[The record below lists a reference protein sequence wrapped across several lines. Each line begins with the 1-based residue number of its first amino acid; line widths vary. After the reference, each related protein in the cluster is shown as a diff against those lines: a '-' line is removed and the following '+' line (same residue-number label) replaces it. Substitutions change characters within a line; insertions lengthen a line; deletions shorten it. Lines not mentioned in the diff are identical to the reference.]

1 MQKVLKLAV
10 LSAFLIVGIF
20 LFYPQT
26 QTVMSKSENLVES
39 DRKSSRN
46 LYLNNCARCHGADG
60 RSNTAQGRKTGATD
74 LTSRKVQKMSRK
86 KIVRIIKYG
95 DNEMPSFGRK
105 LTKKEMN
112 SIANYVKR
120 F

>member
-1 MQKVLKLAV
+1 MQKILKLAV
-10 LSAFLIVGIF
+10 LTAFLFAGIF
-20 LFYPQT
+20 MFYPPT
-26 QTVMSKSENLVES
+26 QTVLSKSENLIES

-60 RSNTAQGRKTGATD
+60 KSNTVQGRKTKSTD
-74 LTSRKVQKMSRK
+74 LTTRKVQKMSRK

-95 DNEMPSFGRK
+95 ENEMPSFGRK

-112 SIANYVKR
+112 KIASYVKR

>member
-10 LSAFLIVGIF
+10 LSAFLIASAF
-20 LFYPQT
+20 LFYPPT
-26 QTVMSKSENLVES
+26 QTVLSKSENLIKS
-39 DRKSSRN
+39 DKKSSRN
-46 LYLNNCARCHGADG
+46 LYFNNCARCHGADG
-60 RSNTAQGRKTGATD
+60 RSNTAQGRKTKATD
-74 LTSRKVQKMSRK
+74 LTTRKVQKMSRK

-95 DNEMPSFGRK
+95 ENEMPSFGRK

-112 SIANYVKR
+112 SIADYVKR